1 MCTSRAIA
9 DADGRTAKRRAEA
22 MREEVDGLSIL
33 RNEPARARGQLEI
46 FRNCIKEHS
55 TVVTA
60 LDDDDNHL
68 HFLGTAES
76 TQVK

>member
-1 MCTSRAIA
+1 
-9 DADGRTAKRRAEA
+9 

-60 LDDDDNHL
+60 LDDDDDNHL